1 MDFRTFVR
9 TLAAHWKLFAGA
21 LLACLAGAAA
31 VTAFQTKSYQSSAT
45 VLISFSGET
54 DLAQV
59 YQGTQA
65 AQERLSSY
73 AAIAGGHAA
82 AERAVKQFHL
92 PIGADALASATHVE
106 YTPKST
112 LFTISVTDTDPNRA
126 AALTKAMADTFTT
139 VVGTLGVNPKDP
151 VALVNSSPPEATPP
165 PAPPP
170 QAPAA
175 QDTDG
180 QPATQPGDTTPT
192 ADPQATPTQAA
203 APQAPPPQVPPNTPL
218 ARATVIEQPGV
229 PDSPIK
235 PVPVR
240 NMAMGLAAG
249 LLLGTGVA
257 LTREAADRTV
267 RDRAKLERLSNLPT
281 LAELPGKR
289 GTAPR
294 FGTNISFDD
303 AVRGLRARLL
313 RALEPGAR
321 RVLLTAP
328 FGGEGTTTTALNL
341 ARAFA
346 ESGEE
351 ALLVEGD
358 TRRPVIA
365 GLLKV
370 ESGEGLGNALSDPD
384 IAAEAVKPTSIP
396 RLFVLAARA
405 VRRDTLPSSAY
416 LPEVLDKVLADV
428 SATFDRTVIDGPPVL
443 ATADSGL
450 LAGAVQAT
458 VLVVRAGRTTEDEL
472 SDALTALRAAG
483 ADVVGTVLTDARI
496 PRHARAAAR
505 TYRTK
510 VGRPA

>member
-126 AALTKAMADTFTT
+126 AALAKAMADTFTT

-151 VALVNSSPPEATPP
+151 VALVNSSPPQAPPP
-165 PAPPP
+165 PAPLP

-203 APQAPPPQVPPNTPL
+203 TPQAPPPQVPPNTPL